1 MGEELVGVVTHY
13 FGRIEVAAVRLS
25 GRLRVGDWIHILG
38 HTTDFEQRV
47 SSMEIEHRPVTE
59 ALPGQEIGL
68 KVEERAREGDRV
80 YRFTPDT

>member
-38 HTTDFEQRV
+38 RTTDFEQRV

-80 YRFTPDT
+80 YRFVPE